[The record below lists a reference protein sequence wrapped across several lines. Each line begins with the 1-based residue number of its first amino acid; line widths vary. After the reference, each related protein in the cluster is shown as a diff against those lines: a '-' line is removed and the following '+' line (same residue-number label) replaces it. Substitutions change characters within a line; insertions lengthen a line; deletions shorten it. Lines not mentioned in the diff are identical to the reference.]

1 MRTRTQAVYPADSA
15 RLEPARSL
23 NWKAKLQVDAFGV
36 GLGIRS
42 NRPETL
48 KAMARFLPPGCTR
61 VRKVSTWF
69 SLYSLETPSR
79 TLHVGLQDS
88 TELARSTD
96 LDYILRVLEFHL
108 VSHVADVSPS
118 RVFVHSGA
126 VGWQGQG
133 ILLPG
138 ESMSGKSTLVAEL
151 VRAGAEYYSDEFA
164 LLDPE
169 GRLHR
174 YPRPISLRDGDALQQ
189 TDYPIE
195 KFRGRLGKEPLPV
208 GMVLFATHRE
218 GARFRPRRLSRGQ
231 GTLQL
236 VPHTAGRRKGAA
248 RVLDTLQNLGPEVRF
263 LKGRR
268 GEATEVAPLVL
279 EGMNSR

>member
-1 MRTRTQAVYPADSA
+1 M
-15 RLEPARSL
+15 
-23 NWKAKLQVDAFGV
+23 
-36 GLGIRS
+36 
-42 NRPETL
+42 
-48 KAMARFLPPGCTR
+48 
-61 VRKVSTWF
+61 
-69 SLYSLETPSR
+69 
-79 TLHVGLQDS
+79 
-88 TELARSTD
+88 
-96 LDYILRVLEFHL
+96 LEFHL

-169 GRLHR
+169 GRLHP
-174 YPRPISLRDGDALQQ
+174 YPRPISLREGAALQQ

-195 KFRGRLGKEPLPV
+195 EFGGRLGTEPLPV

-236 VPHTAGRRKGAA
+236 VSHGRK
-248 RVLDTLQNLGPEVRF
+248 E
-263 LKGRR
+263 KGRCPGSGYASEPGAR
-268 GEATEVAPLVL
+268 GPVSERWARR
-279 EGMNSR
+279 GG